1 MNLTQILIEA
11 LESLNGNK
19 MRSGLTILGIVIGVA
34 AVIAMLA
41 VGQGAQD
48 SITGSINGIGTNV
61 LFVFSGNQQ
70 GPPGRNQ
77 SASKNVRPLNMDD
90 AKAINDP
97 FAAPSVAAV
106 APVLQGSSE
115 AMAQGVTSK
124 TTVNGVTPAYGSV
137 RNETVTEGEFINNEQ
152 YLGHASVAV
161 IGPDLANTL
170 FNRKDGLVGET
181 IRLAGQPFRII
192 GVLGSKGGSAFG
204 NADNQII
211 IPMTTAR
218 DRVIHRSGTD
228 VDIIFVESVSA
239 ETTSLASDEIKQI
252 MQTRHNIPVGGDND
266 FTVFT
271 QQDMLQTASSITGIL
286 TIFLGGIAGISL
298 LVGGIGIMN
307 IMLVSVAERTRE
319 IGLRK
324 ALGARKRDILTQFLA
339 ESSLLSLLGGIIG
352 IMLGWLIAYVVG
364 RVAVATG
371 NAFNPSITL
380 SSVLLATI
388 FSAAI
393 GMFFGIYPANRAAS
407 LQPVEALRYE

>member
-1 MNLTQILIEA
+1 MNATQILVEA
-11 LESLNGNK
+11 LESLNSNK

-41 VGQGAQD
+41 VGQGAQN

-61 LFVFSGNQQ
+61 LFVFTGNQM

-77 SASKNVRPLNMDD
+77 GASKNVRPLTMND
-90 AKAINDP
+90 AQAINDV
-97 FAAPSVAAV
+97 FAAPSVSAV
-106 APVLQGSSE
+106 APVLQGSAE
-115 AMAQGVTSK
+115 AAALGQTSN
-124 TTVNGVTPAYGSV
+124 TTVNGVTPAYGAV

-161 IGPDLANTL
+161 IGPDLADKL
-170 FNRKDGLVGET
+170 FGRKEGLVGET
-181 IRLAGQPFRII
+181 MRLAGQPFRII

-204 NADNQII
+204 NADNQVV
-211 IPMTTAR
+211 IPLTTAR
-218 DRVIHRSGTD
+218 DRVTHRSGDNVD
-228 VDIIFVESVSA
+228 VIFVESVSA
-239 ETTSLASDEIKQI
+239 DATTLAADEIKQI
-252 MQTRHNIPVGGDND
+252 MQTRHNIPVGGEND

-352 IMLGWLIAYVVG
+352 IMLGWTISFIVG

-371 NAFNPSITL
+371 NAFEPSITV
-380 SSVLLATI
+380 SSVMLATI

-393 GMFFGIYPANRAAS
+393 GMFFGIYPANRAAG